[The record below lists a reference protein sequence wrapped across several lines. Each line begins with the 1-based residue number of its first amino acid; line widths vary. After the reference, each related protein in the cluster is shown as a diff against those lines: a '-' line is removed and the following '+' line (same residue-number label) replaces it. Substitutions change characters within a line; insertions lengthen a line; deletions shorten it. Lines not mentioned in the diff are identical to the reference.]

1 MKFKEKKS
9 INKNKMAC
17 VIHTRNIYDDEDELP
32 IDSST
37 MLKIQKDLTK
47 KIETGNKQYGTG
59 QTKTIG
65 IYLVNENEKC
75 RPCNIPF
82 GYGMKL
88 ASSKKNNIKVERP
101 NRKLLETVQ
110 LEFRG
115 SLRDEQKKCRDQ
127 ALLLLQSHKTA
138 MLSCYTGFGKTVTA
152 INMASKI
159 KLKTFIAVPKKPL
172 LAQWES
178 EIRQFLPDA
187 NVKVIEPS
195 KIATTDFKHI
205 PDFCI
210 INSCNIHKLD
220 SRFLKNYGFVIVD
233 EAHLQMTE
241 KLSENLLHLTPRYLL
256 GITAT
261 PYREDDYN
269 ALFELFFGEEKVVYS
284 LHKKHVVYKVKTGF
298 RPDDKTLK
306 YGPNYKSKIDW
317 NNILDE
323 QAKNEKRNQLIV
335 DIIRRFKDR
344 VFLILV
350 KRVEHGEHLRHSLQE
365 LGERVTTLLGKQQ
378 KFDKD
383 ARILIGTNSKIGT
396 GFDHPR
402 LDTLLAAADMVS
414 YYIQFIGRVMRRKDV
429 EPVIFDLV
437 DSHPTLKRHF
447 EQRSKIYNK
456 HGGHIVKYDV
466 AKGQESI

>member
-1 MKFKEKKS
+1 
-9 INKNKMAC
+9 MAC
-17 VIHTRNIYDDEDELP
+17 VIHTNLYDDEVLK
-32 IDSST
+32 
-37 MLKIQKDLTK
+37 KIQKDLSK
-47 KIETGNKQYGTG
+47 KIEIGNKQYGTS
-59 QTKTIG
+59 QTKTIN
-65 IYLVNENEKC
+65 IYLVDETREC
-75 RPCNIPF
+75 RPCMIPF
-82 GYGMKL
+82 SYGLKL
-88 ASSKKNNIKVERP
+88 SSSSIKIERP
-101 NRKLLETVQ
+101 HRKLLGTMQ
-110 LEFRG
+110 YEFQG
-115 SLRDEQKKCRDQ
+115 YLRDEQKKCRDQ
-127 ALLLLQSHKTA
+127 ALLLLQTHKTT

-152 INMASKI
+152 INMANKI
-159 KLKTFIAVPKKPL
+159 KLKTFIVVPKKPL

-178 EIRQFLPDA
+178 EIRRFLPDA
-187 NVKVIEPS
+187 SVKVIEPN
-195 KIATTDFKHI
+195 KITTTDFKHI

-210 INSCNIHKLD
+210 INACNIHKLD
-220 SRFLKNYGFVIVD
+220 YNFLKSYGFVIVD

-269 ALFELFFGEEKVVYS
+269 SLFGLFFGEEKVVYS
-284 LHKKHVVYKVKTGF
+284 LHKKHLVYKVKTGF
-298 RPDDKTLK
+298 SPDDKKVK
-306 YGPNYKSKIDW
+306 YGPNYKTKTDW
-317 NNILDE
+317 NSILDE

-335 DIIRRFKDR
+335 HIIRQFKDR

-350 KRVEHGEHLRHSLQE
+350 KRVEHGQYLMQRLQQ
-365 LGERVTTLLGKQQ
+365 LGEKVTTLLGKQQ
-378 KFDKD
+378 EFDKD

-402 LDTLLAAADMVS
+402 LDALLAAADMVS

-456 HGGHIVKYDV
+456 HGGQIVKYQN
-466 AKGQESI
+466 A